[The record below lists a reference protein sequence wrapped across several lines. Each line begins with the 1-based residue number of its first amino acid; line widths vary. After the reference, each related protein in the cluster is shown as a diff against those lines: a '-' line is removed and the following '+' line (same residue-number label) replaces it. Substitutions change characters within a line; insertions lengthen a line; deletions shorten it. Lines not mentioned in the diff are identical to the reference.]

1 MTAAMAKTIGR
12 QPPRSAMAAM
22 PGKKIRDP
30 VALAAIRRPVIR
42 PRWVTTND

>member
-1 MTAAMAKTIGR
+1 MVPAMTRTKGR